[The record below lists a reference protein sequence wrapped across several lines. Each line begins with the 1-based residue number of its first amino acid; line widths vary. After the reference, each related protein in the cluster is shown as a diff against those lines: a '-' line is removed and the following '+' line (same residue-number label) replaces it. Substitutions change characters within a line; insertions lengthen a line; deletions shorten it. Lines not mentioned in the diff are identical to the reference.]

1 MDDPSIPEVLL
12 ERFGQSYGHIKNIH
26 AALRKMEGAS
36 ITDETM
42 ERLSISVSKMEMETG
57 SPSPY
62 FTPSAQQMPDPLQEK
77 LEDDPFANQEWN
89 WGPPASRWP
98 PYFFLM
104 QAFLYYQTSM
114 KWLNRYLP
122 EDQEDGK
129 SPEKSEEETS
139 KENMRQE
146 ENDEK
151 ELNGKQEGNKSP
163 DGSEEHM
170 SQEDMREKENDE
182 NELNGQQEGPG
193 SPEWS
198 EEHMCGHEETSE
210 WDSDEES
217 EKESEEHLK
226 QRRKRRAELRRLY
239 EERQRKIYEAEEAR
253 MVYEWNV
260 YHYPGT
266 YSYKPLENHHDFDII
281 RTGHRNN
288 PLQCHQWVVALV
300 DVSDENRPS
309 ITELVVLANRMLKA
323 MNLQKRRL
331 STSQNDNNQ
340 FHHLFP
346 TTIVTFDKYNR
357 ARVLSGYYDGGLKVH
372 FTEPLDFDERTRYV
386 FQGSLFERD
395 WVSDPYYAEMMRRLA
410 AWTWPKAQMNTAQTF
425 TLPIISEGIGN
436 GDHEL

>member
-1 MDDPSIPEVLL
+1 MDYPSIPEVLL
-12 ERFGQSYGHIKNIH
+12 ERFGQSYGHMKNIH

-89 WGPPASRWP
+89 WGTPASRWP

-151 ELNGKQEGNKSP
+151 ELNGKQEGNESP

-170 SQEDMREKENDE
+170 SQEDMREK
-182 NELNGQQEGPG
+182 
-193 SPEWS
+193 
-198 EEHMCGHEETSE
+198 
-210 WDSDEES
+210 
-217 EKESEEHLK
+217 
-226 QRRKRRAELRRLY
+226 
-239 EERQRKIYEAEEAR
+239 
-253 MVYEWNV
+253 
-260 YHYPGT
+260 
-266 YSYKPLENHHDFDII
+266 
-281 RTGHRNN
+281 
-288 PLQCHQWVVALV
+288 
-300 DVSDENRPS
+300 
-309 ITELVVLANRMLKA
+309 
-323 MNLQKRRL
+323 
-331 STSQNDNNQ
+331 
-340 FHHLFP
+340 
-346 TTIVTFDKYNR
+346 
-357 ARVLSGYYDGGLKVH
+357 
-372 FTEPLDFDERTRYV
+372 
-386 FQGSLFERD
+386 
-395 WVSDPYYAEMMRRLA
+395 
-410 AWTWPKAQMNTAQTF
+410 
-425 TLPIISEGIGN
+425 
-436 GDHEL
+436 